1 MSGVEIEFSFAYG
14 FIMASC
20 GAGLL
25 FGIWNWFSV
34 MSIKTEYVKDTDS
47 ESPLISN
54 DNNVLMNEISEKI
67 QKVFLF
73 FIFREQQHF

>member
-34 MSIKTEYVKDTDS
+34 MSIKTEYIKDMDT
-47 ESPLISN
+47 ESPLITN
-54 DNNVLMNEISEKI
+54 DNNSLMIEIAEKI
-67 QKVFLF
+67 QKVN
-73 FIFREQQHF
+73 